1 MNVTDRFLKYVKF
14 DTKSDE
20 NTGVTP
26 STPGQMVFAKYLNR
40 NGYMVGKYI
49 SLESKIAK
57 NKNAYYD
64 ALEKAQAG
72 WDEGKEDVV
81 PFIKYLLGTIIS
93 AYRDFEDRME
103 IVSESE
109 SALDMV
115 KKAVANK
122 IGKFTKMDIVAM
134 CPSLSNSSVE
144 SSLKKLAKEGV
155 IEKKGA
161 SRATYYV
168 KIEKI

>member
-1 MNVTDRFLKYVKF
+1 
-14 DTKSDE
+14 
-20 NTGVTP
+20 
-26 STPGQMVFAKYLNR
+26 
-40 NGYMVGKYI
+40 MVGKYI

-72 WDEGKEDVV
+72 WDEGKEDPV
-81 PFIKYLLGTIIS
+81 PFIKYLLSTIIS

-103 IVSESE
+103 IVSE

-144 SSLKKLAKEGV
+144 SSLKKLAKVGF

-168 KIEKI
+168 RVEFK